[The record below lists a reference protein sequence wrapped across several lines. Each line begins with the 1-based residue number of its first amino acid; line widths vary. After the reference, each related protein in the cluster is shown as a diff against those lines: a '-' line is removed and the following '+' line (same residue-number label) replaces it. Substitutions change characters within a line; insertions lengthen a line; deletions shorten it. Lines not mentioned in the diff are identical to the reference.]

1 MLCAPATCR
10 VGCGVFSSNCICIT
24 PCILAQYCPVV
35 LKRRENHPK
44 QTLRVSNSP
53 KHGRGVYAAQAI
65 PKGARVIEY
74 VGKRVPAKD
83 SDAIAEKQ
91 MQRAGKSGTGHVYL
105 FTLNKRYD
113 IDGNVP
119 WNKARLINHSC
130 DPNCEVRIIHGHIWV
145 IAKRAIQ
152 PDEELTYDYG
162 FNMDSWQDHVCR
174 CGTRKCMGYIVSA
187 SRRGALA
194 RVLKK
199 SHVTKQNRA

>member
-1 MLCAPATCR
+1 MPRKSL
-10 VGCGVFSSNCICIT
+10 
-24 PCILAQYCPVV
+24 VV
-35 LKRRENHPK
+35 LKAKVPDYS

-53 KHGRGVYAAQAI
+53 KHGRGVYATREI
-65 PKGARVIEY
+65 PKGAKVIEY
-74 VGKRVPAKD
+74 VGKRVSVKD

-105 FTLNKRYD
+105 FTLNSKYD

-119 WNKARLINHSC
+119 YNKARLINHSC
-130 DPNCEVRIIHGHIWV
+130 EPNCEVQILRGRIWIL
-145 IAKRAIQ
+145 AKRKIQ
-152 PDEELTYDYG
+152 PGEELTYDYG

-174 CGTRKCMGYIVSA
+174 CGTKKCLGYIVSA

-199 SHVTKQNRA
+199 RKLSFVDTGAARSS